1 MRKNFNEAA
10 LRTHSKSI
18 VSESVCIAIDL
29 EGNLN
34 FEIARLG
41 LDVNL
46 IIVRA
51 RLASGRAVS
60 CTGPSVNGSR
70 ITAMAVTGSLC
81 LSWLV
86 FLSIASQT
94 QGQGCSKAFLD
105 KVQVCHAE
113 VDGMPLL
120 LHDTL
125 LAVDSFEKIT
135 AHCRRNA
142 SAFVRQC
149 FTQLYECPEHVATR
163 ERCDLASLYPE
174 ILAQRM
180 DLTCRFLDTIK
191 RELACVNEKTCA
203 VKNCLATIPQQSD
216 VISFAILSPP
226 RKGSSCDWLD
236 KVKVCY
242 ETHLRR
248 GCSATITSYM
258 TAMLDT
264 HKPPSCS
271 PQQYTP
277 MSLTLS
283 STAIKANSKCVLS
296 TVVVLYGLLS
306 HSRT

>member
-1 MRKNFNEAA
+1 M
-10 LRTHSKSI
+10 
-18 VSESVCIAIDL
+18 
-29 EGNLN
+29 
-34 FEIARLG
+34 
-41 LDVNL
+41 
-46 IIVRA
+46 A
-51 RLASGRAVS
+51 RLASGRPGS
-60 CTGPSVNGSR
+60 CTGPSVNGSH

-81 LSWLV
+81 LPWLV
-86 FLSIASQT
+86 FLSLAKELVQCLKAAKHVTLSIWGLHDKSSQT
-94 QGQGCSKAFLD
+94 KGQGCSKAFLE

-248 GCSATITSYM
+248 GCSAIITSYM

-283 STAIKANSKCVLS
+283 STADKANSKCVLS